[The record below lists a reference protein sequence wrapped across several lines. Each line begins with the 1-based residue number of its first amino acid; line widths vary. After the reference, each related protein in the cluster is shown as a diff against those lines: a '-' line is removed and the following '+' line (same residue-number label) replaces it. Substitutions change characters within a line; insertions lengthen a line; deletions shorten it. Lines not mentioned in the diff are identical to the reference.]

1 MRLSRSAPRWVLL
14 MNLSAWR
21 PTFARVGA
29 PGEARLAG
37 VTGLTWGSSTGAQ
50 VPHLLTAADV
60 GHRPK
65 KSQALSAAGGPGN
78 GRAFAGGGGAKDLL
92 FARAENKADPSENSF
107 SAVSLTAFL
116 FQLRPASVEVVHH
129 LLRGEHL
136 CLRGQQA

>member
-14 MNLSAWR
+14 MNLSAWC

-50 VPHLLTAADV
+50 VPHLLTTADV

-78 GRAFAGGGGAKDLL
+78 GRAFAG
-92 FARAENKADPSENSF
+92 
-107 SAVSLTAFL
+107 
-116 FQLRPASVEVVHH
+116 VEE
-129 LLRGEHL
+129 RRIC
-136 CLRGQQA
+136 CLRVLKIKPIPRRTVFQQSL